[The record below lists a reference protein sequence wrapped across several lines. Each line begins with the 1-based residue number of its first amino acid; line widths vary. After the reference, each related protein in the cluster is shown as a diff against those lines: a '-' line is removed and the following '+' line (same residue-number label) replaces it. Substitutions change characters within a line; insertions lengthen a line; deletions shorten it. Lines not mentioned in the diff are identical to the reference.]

1 MVHQCSVNSITIW
14 SPLLSQVFQEAKR
27 DPKVLTM
34 LQNLQVVIATGAP
47 LPAGDLV
54 WATEN
59 GLRIVNYFGLTE
71 VGGLMYTL
79 PPKTAGDPAPHLF
92 RPVPGTGAILVPAEG
107 VSEPQSA
114 KLVEIVV
121 PSDSPLFPGPSF
133 ASLADGH
140 FHTGDFFEEIIPGR
154 YEYRG
159 RTDDWIKMS
168 NATRCNT
175 KAIEDHIRSSCGHL
189 ISECVVVG
197 SGRVCPA
204 ILVERNPLFK
214 GDDEVV
220 RREIVSLSAEF
231 NSRRYT
237 NEQVPDERLIFIV
250 KKDELPRTATK
261 GNVRRRA
268 VEDKYRQVL
277 DDAYATLT

>member
-1 MVHQCSVNSITIW
+1 
-14 SPLLSQVFQEAKR
+14 
-27 DPKVLTM
+27 
-34 LQNLQVVIATGAP
+34 
-47 LPAGDLV
+47 
-54 WATEN
+54 
-59 GLRIVNYFGLTE
+59 
-71 VGGLMYTL
+71 
-79 PPKTAGDPAPHLF
+79 
-92 RPVPGTGAILVPAEG
+92 
-107 VSEPQSA
+107 
-114 KLVEIVV
+114 
-121 PSDSPLFPGPSF
+121 
-133 ASLADGH
+133 
-140 FHTGDFFEEIIPGR
+140 
-154 YEYRG
+154 
-159 RTDDWIKMS
+159 MS

-189 ISECVVVG
+189 VSEFVVVG

-220 RREIVSLSAEF
+220 RKEIVSLSAEF

-277 DDAYATLT
+277 DEAYATLT